1 MPSTLLSGFIFPVD
15 AMPPV
20 LRWAAY
26 LVPLTYFLQIVR
38 GIIIK
43 GVGLDY
49 LWPQIALLTLF
60 GLAVFT
66 IAVLRFRKR
75 ID

>member
-1 MPSTLLSGFIFPVD
+1 
-15 AMPPV
+15 MPPV

-26 LVPLTYFLQIVR
+26 LVTLTYFLQIVR

-43 GVGLDY
+43 GIGLDY
-49 LWPQIALLTLF
+49 LWPLIASLTLF
-60 GLAVFT
+60 GLAAFT